1 MDCFDVD
8 MEASVKI
15 KTKNKGTQVHNIM
28 GKNKIKFKQNSGRKT
43 LNLQAIKIKY
53 SKATTLVM
61 V

>member
-43 LNLQAIKIKY
+43 LNLQAIKY